1 VSTTTGS
8 PDHVAFRP
16 TFRAVGITEGYASG
30 DSTPQ
35 RHTPGDTPA
44 TIDLRYLGQAT
55 SLVARTLAD
64 LLR

>member
-1 VSTTTGS
+1 VSTTTGG

-30 DSTPQ
+30 DTTPQ
-35 RHTPGDTPA
+35 RHTPADTP
-44 TIDLRYLGQAT
+44 TIDLGYLGQAT
-55 SLVARTLAD
+55 NLVARTLAD